1 MDIAKQGASFNAEAR
16 ETTATQVDNMAG
28 TGCNWLPPGPSSQQL
43 N

>member
-1 MDIAKQGASFNAEAR
+1 MDIAKQGASFSAEAS

-28 TGCNWLPPGPSSQQL
+28 AGCNWLPLGLSSQQL